1 MTKDNGLERGAEM
14 SAEARS
20 EWVKPEVRRMSA
32 GDAESGFPG
41 NRTDAPFVSTS

>member
-1 MTKDNGLERGAEM
+1 MNDYKGLERGAHT
-14 SAEARS
+14 SADTRL

-41 NRTDAPFVSTS
+41 SANDAPYVTTS

>member
-1 MTKDNGLERGAEM
+1 MREDNGLERGAHT
-14 SAEARS
+14 SAGTRM

-41 NRTDAPFVSTS
+41 SAEDAPFVTTS

>member
-1 MTKDNGLERGAEM
+1 MREDKGLEKGAQL
-14 SAEARS
+14 SADTRM

-41 NRTDAPFVSTS
+41 STSDAPYVTTS

>member
-1 MTKDNGLERGAEM
+1 MRDNKGLER
-14 SAEARS
+14 SAHSSADTRL

-41 NRTDAPFVSTS
+41 TTEDAPYVTTS

>member
-1 MTKDNGLERGAEM
+1 M
-14 SAEARS
+14 

-41 NRTDAPFVSTS
+41 STEDAPFVTTS

>member
-1 MTKDNGLERGAEM
+1 MNKDKGLERGAQM
-14 SAEARS
+14 TADTRL

-41 NRTDAPFVSTS
+41 STEDAPVVTTS

>member
-1 MTKDNGLERGAEM
+1 MTQENGLGAQNAD
-14 SAEARS
+14 SRL

-41 NRTDAPFVSTS
+41 SQNDAPYVTTS

>member
-1 MTKDNGLERGAEM
+1 MRENNGLERGAQL
-14 SAEARS
+14 SADTRR

-41 NRTDAPFVSTS
+41 SRKDAPYVTTS